1 MNRNWDKSFDLVI
14 VNEGGFVNNPKD
26 PGGPT
31 NWGCTQKVWE
41 SFVGHPVTVDDMKA
55 LTKEDVKPL
64 YKRNYW
70 DAIHG
75 DALPSGLDYCI
86 FDCAINSGVGR
97 AAKFIQEIVGV
108 FADGAI
114 GNNTVTAINQM
125 NAVTMIN
132 EFSDKRQQFLELL
145 KTFPVFGKGWTR
157 RVQEVRTK
165 ALDMAAG

>member
-1 MNRNWDKSFDLVI
+1 VNRNWDKCFDLVI
-14 VNEGGFVNNPKD
+14 VNEGGYVDNPAD
-26 PGGPT
+26 PGGAT
-31 NWGCTQKVWE
+31 NWGCTKAVWE
-41 SFVGHPVTVDDMKA
+41 QYIGHEVSKEDIRN

-75 DALPSGLDYCI
+75 DALPSGLDYCL

-97 AAKFIQEIVGV
+97 ATKFIQEIVGV

-125 NAVTMIN
+125 NTVTMIN
-132 EFSDKRQQFLELL
+132 EFSDKRQAFLETL
-145 KTFPVFGKGWTR
+145 KTFPVFGKGWTK
-157 RVQEVRTK
+157 RVTEVRIK
-165 ALDMAAG
+165 SLEMAE

>member
-1 MNRNWDKSFDLVI
+1 MNRNWDKAFDLVI
-14 VNEGGFVNNPKD
+14 VNEGGYVDNSQD
-26 PGGPT
+26 PGGAT
-31 NWGCTQKVWE
+31 NWGCTKAVWE
-41 SFVGHPVTVDDMKA
+41 KYVGHEVTKDDIKA

-75 DALPSGLDYCI
+75 DAIHSGLDYCI

-108 FADGAI
+108 PADGAI
-114 GNNTVTAINQM
+114 GNNTVTAITQINSI
-125 NAVTMIN
+125 TLIN
-132 EFSDKRQQFLELL
+132 EFSDKRQAFLESL
-145 KTFPVFGKGWTR
+145 KTFPTFGKGWTK

-165 ALDMAAG
+165 SLEMAN

>member
-1 MNRNWDKSFDLVI
+1 MNRNWDKCFDLVI
-14 VNEGGFVNNPKD
+14 VNEGGYVDNPAD
-26 PGGPT
+26 PGGAT
-31 NWGCTQKVWE
+31 NWGCTKAVWE
-41 SFVGHPVTVDDMKA
+41 QYIGHEVSKEDIRN

-125 NAVTMIN
+125 NTVTMIN

-145 KTFPVFGKGWTR
+145 KTFPVFGKGWTK
-157 RVQEVRTK
+157 RVQEVRIK
-165 ALDMAAG
+165 SLEMAG